1 MAVTGFGPLN
11 EGIQSAI
18 DEAANSAS
26 IAATRNVV
34 PALASQLTQQIS
46 STVIPGLLRDPTFML
61 LFGRPAAILAGETAF
76 NKAKPYLTVAA
87 GSLFILALA
96 SVYRAV
102 QAAPPALHPNPDYHD
117 RRYLDDLNDSHG

>member
-18 DEAANSAS
+18 DEAAIAAS

-34 PALASQLTQQIS
+34 PVLASQLTQQIS
-46 STVIPGLLRDPTFML
+46 STVIPNLLRDPTFML
-61 LFGRPAAILAGETAF
+61 LFGRPAAQTAGEMAF

-87 GSLFILALA
+87 ASLFVIALA

-102 QAAPPALHPNPDYHD
+102 QAAPARALPHPNPE
-117 RRYLDDLNDSHG
+117 RFLDDGWR

>member
-18 DEAANSAS
+18 NEAATSAS
-26 IAATRNVV
+26 IAATQNVV
-34 PALASQLTQQIS
+34 PALASHITQQMS

-61 LFGRPAAILAGETAF
+61 LFGRPAAVLAGQTAF
-76 NKAKPYLTVAA
+76 DKAKPYLTVAA
-87 GSLFILALA
+87 GSLFLIALA

-102 QAAPPALHPNPDYHD
+102 QATPPPVHPNPDRFLDEGYD
-117 RRYLDDLNDSHG
+117 R